1 MHALSW
7 LYEVA
12 GLEPVGSVSTVQATL
27 SGLRCVLAKPK
38 TCKEPITVN
47 MLKAMV
53 ESVRPDPSLTRGQV
67 VGNVFKIIHWIS

>member
-1 MHALSW
+1 
-7 LYEVA
+7 
-12 GLEPVGSVSTVQATL
+12 
-27 SGLRCVLAKPK
+27 
-38 TCKEPITVN
+38 